1 MLSDCTNRTSP
12 PLTCAGIVP
21 ADPAAAACCSTNPP
35 PLDEQPTPLNTQT
48 LERCNH
54 VTAQPGFEPQ
64 VRCATPLASECG
76 GSTTLPS
83 SSGSTIAE
91 QHDRRAARSSS
102 STIAEQHDR
111 RAARPWVR
119 GLYWGFEEALGRPR
133 TGPLASLSHNLALN
147 QRNLMAA
154 STHGRRCGGE
164 RRLVKAHRLE
174 LRVSVTV
181 GKGYGACTGYV
192 ERH

>member
-1 MLSDCTNRTSP
+1 MHSSH
-12 PLTCAGIVP
+12 LTTAHVRWHR
-21 ADPAAAACCSTNPP
+21 ACRPCRRCLLLDEPP
-35 PLDEQPTPLNTQT
+35 PARRAAYSTQQT
-48 LERCNH
+48 LERCSH

-64 VRCATPLASECG
+64 VRCATPLASERG
-76 GSTTLPS
+76 GSTTLRS

-133 TGPLASLSHNLALN
+133 TGPLASLSNNLALN
-147 QRNLMAA
+147 QRTLIAA
-154 STHGRRCGGE
+154 STHGRRC
-164 RRLVKAHRLE
+164 VWW
-174 LRVSVTV
+174 
-181 GKGYGACTGYV
+181 GKEAREGAPA
-192 ERH
+192 